1 MIKQKKCSICK
12 KIFTRKW
19 NLKRHSQD
27 VHKIYDNTKKD
38 NINPEIGDYNSL
50 PINIDSNN
58 NFRNK
63 NNENNMNGMIYNE
76 NSSYDNNFPNTFPN
90 PEYSND
96 EFYPYSNFNPSLEKE
111 KRLNVDD
118 RIRIQKGLK
127 ILESYLEKIYP
138 PGFVFQ
144 IISWLRSCCRYEKSD
159 EPLKN
164 FFVQMN
170 LGDRWPF

>member
-1 MIKQKKCSICK
+1 MKQQKECIVCK
-12 KIFTRKW
+12 QIFTRKW
-19 NLKRHSQD
+19 NLERHLQD
-27 VHKIYDNTKKD
+27 VHEIYDNTKKD

-58 NFRNK
+58 NLRN
-63 NNENNMNGMIYNE
+63 
-76 NSSYDNNFPNTFPN
+76 FV
-90 PEYSND
+90 YSND
-96 EFYPYSNFNPSLEKE
+96 EVYLYPNFIPPLEKE

-127 ILESYLEKIYP
+127 ILESCLEKIYP